1 MRSLI
6 RNLSDRTEFIVVTL
20 IAFSWITLSSLTIL
34 LSGIRSRE
42 LTTGAVLRAMV
53 MEALILAVVVLILWT
68 RGWTIRRLGL
78 RFSWKAAAAG
88 IPLFVIYLLVYA
100 VTVTLVTMIF
110 PAARTAW
117 VFSVIPR
124 APFFLI
130 VMFVVLNSVFEELLV
145 TAYVIES
152 FARDGAGLA
161 ITVSTLFRFAYHL
174 YQGPLA
180 SLSIIP
186 LGLLFAT
193 MYWQRRNVWPL
204 MVAHTISNIVVF
216 ALNPGRVA

>member
-1 MRSLI
+1 MRQLI
-6 RNLSDRTEFIVVTL
+6 RNLSDRAEFIIVTV
-20 IAFSWITLSSLTIL
+20 IAFSWITLSSLRTL
-34 LSGIRSRE
+34 LEGVRSME
-42 LTTGAVLRAMV
+42 LTTSGILQAML
-53 MEALILAVVVLILWT
+53 MEALILAAVIAILRT

-100 VTVTLVTMIF
+100 ITVTFVGMLF
-110 PAARTAW
+110 PAARTMW

-130 VMFVVLNSVFEELLV
+130 VIFVILNSVFEELLV

-152 FARDGAGLA
+152 FARDGAALA

-186 LGLLFAT
+186 LGLLFGA

-204 MVAHTISNIVVF
+204 MVAHTISNVVVF
-216 ALNPGRVA
+216 ALNPERIS